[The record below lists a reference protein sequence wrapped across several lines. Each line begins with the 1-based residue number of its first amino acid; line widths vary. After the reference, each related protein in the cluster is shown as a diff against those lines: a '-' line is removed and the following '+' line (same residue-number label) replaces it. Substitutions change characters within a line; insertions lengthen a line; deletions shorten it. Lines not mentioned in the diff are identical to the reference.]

1 MSCNHDIE
9 HLIGTAEGI
18 TCRACGAKF
27 KTFAEIK
34 GKKEAPKTEE
44 TPAEVTEETTEE
56 VTEEKPKAKSRAK
69 KGGK

>member
-27 KTFAEIK
+27 KTFDEIK

-44 TPAEVTEETTEE
+44 TPAEVEEAAEE